1 MTKRDLPNQTERKFL
16 SYVGMETD
24 LIFNH
29 AIELPGGF
37 ASFPLLEKKDT
48 RALLMD
54 YAVRQIEMAKDFGKF
69 HQRCLGP
76 MQEPVQTIHVIQR
89 QRQNPQV
96 ERQENRQSQTRK
108 PVQPDFPK
116 SPFAAI
122 VIRVPSGA
130 DWWA

>member
-54 YAVRQIEMAKDFGKF
+54 YAVRQIEMAKDFGF
-69 HQRCLGP
+69 GLVLETATWLASVDR
-76 MQEPVQTIHVIQR
+76 
-89 QRQNPQV
+89 
-96 ERQENRQSQTRK
+96 
-108 PVQPDFPK
+108 
-116 SPFAAI
+116 A
-122 VIRVPSGA
+122 PSGYDA
-130 DWWA
+130 ERLRAANRDAVALLKEARS